1 MAKKKKNVAIE
12 SATSAALQWH
22 FGIVTEPPS
31 DRVGKEYLAQHLPKR
46 YQLEGDTLIVKKT
59 GLSVAPKQLAAN
71 QAKAKKTFQI
81 VRAELSRGAAS
92 KQASENRPK
101 EAELVEDPYQSLSSS
116 QLELSSTPHA
126 VASSTTPAPQAP
138 VTVSDE
144 LWASEDSLPN
154 AYSSFT
160 INDRPAA
167 FEYQLAFLSDPASKS
182 NVAQLCDNDSVE
194 ASRNTPIFSGKVLEG
209 SKVGTFNQYGLLCK
223 AVATRKSQHPPEST
237 TPKPRCVCNYDPRI
251 FLNVN
256 APWST
261 FICGS
266 QGSGKS
272 YTLSCILENCLIP
285 SGLGQLPSPL
295 AAIVFHYDTFTSYG
309 SRQLCEAAYLCSSGV
324 PVKVLVSPTNFWR
337 MKQMY
342 ENLPLSSPSSR
353 KPEVIPMKFQDKHLD
368 VTRMMSMMAV
378 SDKDGPIP
386 LYVILRILREMAV
399 ESQGAPGLDYDA
411 FRKKVDAEA
420 FTGQQ
425 IKPLKL
431 RLELLESF
439 MDRRPSKTEEG
450 QQAPT
455 FPDTKAGRQ
464 ARSKWFLQKARER
477 SIEEQSTDRAWD
489 FKPGT
494 LTIVDLSCPF
504 VDESSACALF
514 SICLDLF
521 LESRN
526 TASRIVALDEAH
538 KFMTPTASATAF
550 TDKLLQL
557 IRQQRH
563 LATRVVIST
572 QEPTISPRLL
582 DLCTVTIVHRFTSPE
597 WFRTLCNHLAG
608 VSTLDEL
615 GVAAKRDVRSI
626 FVEIVELEPGEA
638 LMFSPSAMLE
648 VEGEVPKKL
657 GMEWLKVRVRRRLTE
672 DGGKSILAT

>member
-1 MAKKKKNVAIE
+1 MAKKKNHIIE
-12 SATSAALQWH
+12 PATSAALQWH

-31 DRVGKEYLAQHLPKR
+31 DRIGKEYLAQHLPKQ
-46 YQLEGDTLIVKKT
+46 YQLEGNTLIVKKT
-59 GLSVAPKQLAAN
+59 GLPAASKDLTAN
-71 QAKAKKTFQI
+71 LKKAKKTFHI
-81 VRAELSRGAAS
+81 VRADFSKQLAS
-92 KQASENRPK
+92 KQVSVDQPK
-101 EAELVEDPYQSLSSS
+101 KVQLVEDPCQPILSSE
-116 QLELSSTPHA
+116 LALSSTLYA
-126 VASSTTPAPQAP
+126 AESSAAQAPQAP
-138 VTVSDE
+138 ITASDE
-144 LWASEDSLPN
+144 VLAYEYPLAK
-154 AYSSFT
+154 AYSSVT
-160 INDRPAA
+160 IDDAPA
-167 FEYQLAFLSDPASKS
+167 FYDYQLSFLSEPGSKS
-182 NVAQLCDNDSVE
+182 NVSPLCNNGSVE
-194 ASRNTPIFSGKVLEG
+194 AAINTPLFSGKALDG
-209 SKVGTFNQYGLLCK
+209 SELGIFNQYGLLCK
-223 AVATRKSQHPPEST
+223 AVATRERQHLQEST
-237 TPKPRCVCNYDPRI
+237 TPKSPRVANYDPRI

-285 SGLGQLPSPL
+285 SQLGKLPNPL
-295 AAIVFHYDTFTSYG
+295 AAIVFHYDSFTSYG
-309 SRQLCEAAYLCSSGV
+309 SKQLCEAAYLCSSGV

-342 ENLPLSSPSSR
+342 ENLPISSPSSR
-353 KPEVIPMKFQDKHLD
+353 KPEIVPMKFQDKHLD
-368 VTRMMSMMAV
+368 VARMMSMMA
-378 SDKDGPIP
+378 
-386 LYVILRILREMAV
+386 VILRILREMAV

-425 IKPLKL
+425 MAPLKL

-439 MDRRPSKTEEG
+439 MDKPSKTGKG
-450 QQAPT
+450 QQAPS
-455 FPDTKAGRQ
+455 FPDTRAGKR
-464 ARSKWFLQKARER
+464 ARDNWFVEKARER
-477 SIEEQSTDRAWD
+477 SIEQQSVDRAWD

-494 LTIVDLSCPF
+494 LTIIDLSCPF

-538 KFMTPTASATAF
+538 KFMTSTAAATAF

-597 WFRTLCNHLAG
+597 WFRTLGNHLAG
-608 VSTLDEL
+608 VSTLSEL
-615 GVAAKRDVRSI
+615 GAATKRDVQKI
-626 FVEIVELEPGEA
+626 FVEIVELEPGDA
-638 LMFSPSAMLE
+638 LIFSPAAMLE
-648 VEGEVPKKL
+648 PVEGGPSRKL
-657 GMEWLKVRVRRRLTE
+657 GIEWLKVRVRRRLTE